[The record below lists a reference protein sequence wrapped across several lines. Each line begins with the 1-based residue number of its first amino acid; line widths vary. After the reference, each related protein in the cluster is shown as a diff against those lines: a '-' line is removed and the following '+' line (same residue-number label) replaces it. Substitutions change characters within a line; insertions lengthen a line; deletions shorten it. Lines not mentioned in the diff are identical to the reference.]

1 MINILIASHSHKLA
15 EGLTELVGQ
24 MAGDVNIEY
33 SGGTEDGELGSNFEE
48 INEKMTRLA
57 EDGLVVFF
65 DLGSCMM
72 NCETAYEMLDDD
84 LKEKVVLA
92 GSPLVESSVQIG
104 VSIDENTELD
114 DIKNMISKYDLNKLD
129 QSLGL

>member
-24 MAGDVNIEY
+24 MAGAVHIDY
-33 SGGTEDGELGSNFEE
+33 SGGTEDGERGSNFEE

-65 DLGSCMM
+65 DLGSSMM
-72 NCETAYEMLDDD
+72 SCETAYEMLDDD

-129 QSLGL
+129 Q

>member
-15 EGLTELVGQ
+15 EGLTELLGQ
-24 MAGDVNIEY
+24 MAGGVNIEY

-65 DLGSCMM
+65 DLGSSMM

-114 DIKNMISKYDLNKLD
+114 DIKNMISKYKLNKLD
-129 QSLGL
+129 Q

>member
-15 EGLTELVGQ
+15 EGLKDLIGQ

-57 EDGLVVFF
+57 NDGLVVFF
-65 DLGSCMM
+65 DLGSSMM
-72 NCETAYEMLDDD
+72 NCEMAYDMLDDD
-84 LKEKVVLA
+84 LKENVLLA
-92 GSPLVESSVQIG
+92 GSPLVESSVEIA
-104 VSIDENTELD
+104 VTIDENTKLE
-114 DIKNMISKYDLNKLD
+114 DIKKQVDAYSLKKLD
-129 QSLGL
+129 

>member
-1 MINILIASHSHKLA
+1 
-15 EGLTELVGQ
+15 
-24 MAGDVNIEY
+24 
-33 SGGTEDGELGSNFEE
+33 
-48 INEKMTRLA
+48 
-57 EDGLVVFF
+57 
-65 DLGSCMM
+65 MM

-129 QSLGL
+129 

>member
-24 MAGDVNIEY
+24 MAGGVNIEY

-65 DLGSCMM
+65 DLGSSMM
-72 NCETAYEMLDDD
+72 NSETAYEMLDDD

-114 DIKNMISKYDLNKLD
+114 DIKNMISKYNLNKLD
-129 QSLGL
+129 Q

>member
-24 MAGDVNIEY
+24 MAGGVNIEY

-65 DLGSCMM
+65 DLGSSMM
-72 NCETAYEMLDDD
+72 NCEIAYEMLDDD

-114 DIKNMISKYDLNKLD
+114 DIKNMISKYNLNKLD
-129 QSLGL
+129 Q